1 MFFSIFG
8 EIFRLVND
16 LFHNFF
22 ARETSQNLMFQR
34 LRENSFLLVIESGV
48 APLFFCWLVGH
59 GRLAIQSAAEVIFR
73 TINLGAGWELLRVCI
88 VLPRKLTWVPPQKI
102 GLFKKESHLPNL
114 ELLKFQPL
122 GVFFW
127 GRGLWLLYQK
137 TAKPK
142 QQKTCISSIVIPSHL
157 IKLHAARRSWIPW
170 RWPKIWAISS
180 AWKHGRFWQQ
190 TCQAAG
196 GGDRFLVIFC

>member
-1 MFFSIFG
+1 MGGWPFNQQLKSFSG
-8 EIFRLVND
+8 
-16 LFHNFF
+16 
-22 ARETSQNLMFQR
+22 
-34 LRENSFLLVIESGV
+34 
-48 APLFFCWLVGH
+48 
-59 GRLAIQSAAEVIFR
+59 QSTWE
-73 TINLGAGWELLRVCI
+73 LGWELLRVCI

-127 GRGLWLLYQK
+127 ECFFKTFIPK

-142 QQKTCISSIVIPSHL
+142 TTSTCISSIVIPSHL

-180 AWKHGRFWQQ
+180 AWKHVKQLVVVTDFWWFFASLFVEKNIQKGKECLGNVGGGGRFSWN
-190 TCQAAG
+190 T
-196 GGDRFLVIFC
+196 